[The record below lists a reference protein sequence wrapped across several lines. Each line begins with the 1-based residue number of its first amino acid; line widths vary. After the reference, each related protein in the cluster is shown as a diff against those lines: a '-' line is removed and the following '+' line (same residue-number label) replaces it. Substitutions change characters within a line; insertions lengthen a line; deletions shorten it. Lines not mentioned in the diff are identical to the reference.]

1 MHYKPYLAGVV
12 VPVGCSSKVFFAKI
26 PVVPGVVPLLPCTEV
41 YSRGSL

>member
-12 VPVGCSSKVFFAKI
+12 GPVGCSFFFAKI
-26 PVVPGVVPLLPCTEV
+26 PVVPGVVPLLPCAEV